1 MAYELGTTYQLFSH
15 CGTGLCLGVSGGTVA
30 NNKNVCI
37 QTKNSNNQQKWIVKA
52 FGSNLKI
59 VSCLNQNYALNYYW
73 SAGQGNAG
81 NCDIYPQSGNDA
93 DSSVVLE
100 PVATDVY
107 RIKLKNYNLY
117 LTAKGTGANA
127 DVRWEAPVSLGSDY
141 SKLAPQEWRIVDPLA
156 KGIRAPLI
164 YAGFFSGGKA
174 YLYDDNQLKG
184 LDNATE
190 FVICSGVFDEYFDS
204 NGTPNS
210 NGKIQQYV
218 VAAAEM
224 TRRLRLIYPSKQVWI
239 GTPIVGSNVSYNNQ
253 AAYAQVGLRM
263 TYFIQNIMAEFNR
276 VGLNFSNCVKGIY
289 MSDETIYGDFD
300 LNKKITDKYQVQM
313 FQTVANYVASIGKK
327 MLWIPHGGT
336 GNMELA
342 ARVIHETNIFDYA
355 LLQPS
360 YYFGKTSVGSCYAV
374 RQSIAM
380 QRVCYDNIANY
391 PPILHESSISCTKT
405 IIGCDMEIDHNYVKS
420 TDPYRST
427 EEYIQAYDESE
438 RIFNQSSGAYSKYNA
453 NFAFYF
459 GCPKIDGMTAFQGY
473 DTVKNKV
480 NTFFK

>member
-127 DVRWEAPVSLGSDY
+127 DVRWEAPISSTNYNLR
-141 SKLAPQEWRIVDPLA
+141 LPQEWRFLDPTE

-164 YAGFFSGGKA
+164 YAGFWKNGTA
-174 YLYDDNQLKG
+174 YTYTDAQLSG

-190 FVICSGVFDEYFDS
+190 FIINAGMFEEYFDTS
-204 NGTPNS
+204 GETNS
-210 NGKIQQYV
+210 NGRIQQYV
-218 VAAAEM
+218 VAAVEM
-224 TRRLRLIYPSKQVWI
+224 VSRLRKKYPNKQVWI
-239 GTPIVGSNVSYNNQ
+239 GTPLVGINVPYEGSEGT
-253 AAYAQVGLRM
+253 AAFAKVGVRM
-263 TYFIQNIMAEFNR
+263 TYFIDNIIAQFNLK
-276 VGLNFSNCVKGIY
+276 GLDFNSCVKGFY
-289 MSDETIYGDFD
+289 MDREGIMNPFNWEIPVSSNCEV
-300 LNKKITDKYQVQM
+300 NM
-313 FQTVANYVASIGKK
+313 FQTVANYVAAKGKK
-327 MLWIPHGGT
+327 MLWIPYWADD
-336 GNMELA
+336 NIIKA
-342 ARVIHETNIFDYA
+342 ACVAQQTNIFDYV
-355 LLQPS
+355 LIQPG
-360 YYFGKTSVGSCYAV
+360 YFEGGRPAGTSTAI
-374 RQSIAM
+374 RKSIAM
-380 QRVCYDNIANY
+380 QRICDLDET
-391 PPILHESSISCTKT
+391 PIVPINKISRYKT
-405 IIGCDMEIDHNYVKS
+405 VIGCDMEISQQYSIAENKTHFDYTKGIFS
-420 TDPYRST
+420 T
-427 EEYIQAYDESE
+427 AY
-438 RIFNQSSGAYSKYNA
+438 GAFDKYNA

-459 GCPKIDGMTAFQGY
+459 SAPYNNNDSEYNQIKAI
-473 DTVKNKV
+473 V
-480 NTFFK
+480 NSFFG